1 MSSSRV
7 LNLRGLSL
15 KRDFLWK
22 EPNWSLTINSGRKF
36 HKTSFRH
43 FSTEIQSKPSA
54 LSKLGK
60 TTLKIT
66 AITTVGGIAYHYYD
80 PARYLTDGIVRCA
93 RSGWVG
99 AKVIAD
105 YKWTLRHEPVTPEEE
120 VQHKTLKSQV
130 HKRSAEKILEVLKK
144 NAGIYIKLG
153 QHIAAMSYILPDE
166 WTETMAPLQDRC
178 PVTSMEDID
187 ELFKVDTGHS
197 LSELFSDFNP
207 IPIGVASLAQVHRAT
222 LRETGQ
228 EVAVKVQ
235 HPYLDDYSK
244 IDIATVT
251 FVTKLVKW
259 AIPEFEFSWLAQE
272 MSESLPIELNFIYEM
287 ENARK
292 VERNFSKIPNTTLK
306 IPEVYWAQRRI
317 LCMEFIDGTRI
328 DDLAFMKLHKINPND
343 VSTELTRIFSEMI
356 FIQGWVHCDPHPG
369 NIFIRTKP
377 KNSRS
382 PRNFEIVLLD
392 HGLYRPLSREFRLN
406 YAHLWSGLISRD
418 EEAIRTY
425 SNRVG
430 GTNAYKL
437 FSSILTGREW
447 NIVSED
453 LSQKRTKEEMLRIQ
467 ESVMEHLLGE
477 IVGLLAKI
485 PRIVLLLI
493 KTNDLLRSV
502 DEALHTTHS
511 ERLTY
516 VIMGRYCAN
525 AIRKEC
531 QESTE
536 NSPSQHMIS
545 ISNMWHWCKCYIRF
559 LKMDIPLGVYE
570 TWLHLS
576 GTFKIWWEKF
586 RLGKNLIAHS

>member
-1 MSSSRV
+1 MSYSKTA
-7 LNLRGLSL
+7 L
-15 KRDFLWK
+15 KYT
-22 EPNWSLTINSGRKF
+22 TI
-36 HKTSFRH
+36 
-43 FSTEIQSKPSA
+43 A
-54 LSKLGK
+54 
-60 TTLKIT
+60 
-66 AITTVGGIAYHYYD
+66 AVGGVTYHTYD
-80 PARYLTDGIVRCA
+80 PFRYLTDGLVRCA

-99 AKVIAD
+99 AVVIVD

-120 VQHKTLKSQV
+120 VKHKQLKSQV

-153 QHIAAMSYILPDE
+153 QHISAMSYILPDE

-187 ELFKVDTGHS
+187 ELFKIDTGHS
-197 LSELFSDFNP
+197 IDELFSEFNP

-251 FVTKLVKW
+251 FVTKVVKW
-259 AIPEFEFSWLAQE
+259 AIPEFEFSWLAVE
-272 MSESLPIELNFIYEM
+272 MSESLPKELNFMFEM
-287 ENARK
+287 DNARK
-292 VERNFSKIPNTTLK
+292 VQRNFSSIRNTTLK

-317 LCMEFIDGTRI
+317 LCMEFIDGARI
-328 DDLAFMKLHKINPND
+328 DDLAFMKLHSINPND

-377 KNSRS
+377 EDSRS
-382 PRNFEIVLLD
+382 HRNFEIVLLD
-392 HGLYRPLSREFRLN
+392 HGLYRSLSKEFRLD
-406 YAHLWSGLISRD
+406 YAHLWNGLISRD
-418 EEAIRTY
+418 EELIRLY

-437 FSSILTGREW
+437 FSSVLTGREW

-502 DEALHTTHS
+502 DEALQTTHS

-525 AIRKEC
+525 AIREEC
-531 QESTE
+531 QEANANASG
-536 NSPSQHMIS
+536 MGS
-545 ISNMWHWCKCYIRF
+545 IWHWCKCYIRF
-559 LKMDIPLGVYE
+559 LKMDVPLGMYE
-570 TWLHLS
+570 TWLHLT
-576 GTFKIWWEKF
+576 GALKIWWETL
-586 RLGKNLIAHS
+586 RHGRNLIADA